1 MIVIDFKKLDA
12 DIKAM
17 EFTIEMSDTQGEN
30 EKTITYLKRV
40 LNYMKFL
47 FQLEQEREIRESTFT
62 KTIRDIVREE
72 VNNTL
77 KRGN

>member
-17 EFTIEMSDTQGEN
+17 EFTIEMSDTQGDN
-30 EKTITYLKRV
+30 EKTITYLKIV
-40 LNYMKFL
+40 LDYMKFL
-47 FQLEQEREIRESTFT
+47 LQLEQEREIRESTFT
-62 KTIRDIVREE
+62 KIIRDIVREE